1 MAARAAASAELGTK
15 GTLGQAV
22 SAAARTKS
30 DDANAK
36 ERQQEKETDDDG
48 FQVVRGRGWR
58 SGKGPAAGA
67 TTSGPCTQANGGGQ
81 DAEHSQ
87 LPVEEDDEE
96 AGGEA
101 EAPSTNDLHQAWHD
115 ELALV
120 KRLRQQGVAAD
131 HPVML
136 AACQAR
142 DDAERQ
148 WRGSKD
154 PTPPSIKL
162 GRAQAKLDRAI
173 AIQADSRRA
182 ILDHEKAY
190 KERLASLQAKLE
202 EDTDRVRMR
211 REQLEDVQAE
221 MGAGGAKAKATAV
234 QEAAVKQVRDNISK
248 DVAPALAVLAEQLD
262 TSTPAWSM
270 LNGILST
277 LSSSQ
282 ALLDQA
288 AAAGSAQAYDIG
300 DPADA
305 DGGCGGR
312 GWDGSE
318 WSESH
323 ELLDQDPHGGCDQ
336 GHRDAGLD
344 QDQAM
349 GTGYWWEDPGVQW
362 QQSVRWEP
370 RGHSKWQRSSWA
382 DSWEQEREE
391 EAAAED
397 PPAAVRRRL
406 DPSVGAPQGEV
417 GGAPTTPPIDEAQE
431 AAARQQ
437 QHAKRVAQVVQRAI
451 DKGVQPLTESGEEL
465 QLLDPQQLQTWV
477 DEKLPGESWW

>member
-1 MAARAAASAELGTK
+1 M
-15 GTLGQAV
+15 
-22 SAAARTKS
+22 
-30 DDANAK
+30 
-36 ERQQEKETDDDG
+36 
-48 FQVVRGRGWR
+48 VRGRSWR
-58 SGKGPAAGA
+58 PGKGSATGAAS
-67 TTSGPCTQANGGGQ
+67 SGTGTQADGGGQ
-81 DAEHSQ
+81 DAERSE
-87 LPVEEDDEE
+87 LPEEEEGDD
-96 AGGEA
+96 AGEEA
-101 EAPSTNDLHQAWHD
+101 EAPSTSDLHQAWHD

-142 DDAERQ
+142 DDAEKL

-154 PTPPSIKL
+154 PTPPSVRL
-162 GRAQAKLDRAI
+162 GRAQAKLERAI

-182 ILDHEKAY
+182 ILDYEKEY
-190 KERLASLQAKLE
+190 KERLAGLQSKLE
-202 EDTDRVRMR
+202 EDTDRVRLR
-211 REQLEDVQAE
+211 REQLEEVQAE
-221 MGAGGAKAKATAV
+221 MGAGGGKVKVTEV
-234 QEAAVKQVRDNISK
+234 HNAAVKQVRDHISNE
-248 DVAPALAVLAEQLD
+248 VAPALAVLAEQLD

-282 ALLDQA
+282 ALLEQA
-288 AAAGSAQAYDIG
+288 TATGSAQAYDIG
-300 DPADA
+300 DSADA
-305 DGGCGGR
+305 DGGGGDR

-323 ELLDQDPHGGCDQ
+323 ELLEQDPCGGCDQ
-336 GHRDAGLD
+336 AHRDAGMD

-349 GTGYWWEDPGVQW
+349 GTGYWWEDPGAQW

-391 EAAAED
+391 EAAIEE

-406 DPSVGAPQGEV
+406 DPSGSATQE
-417 GGAPTTPPIDEAQE
+417 GGGGNPTPPPADGAQE
-431 AAARQQ
+431 AAERKQ
-437 QHAKRVAQVVQRAI
+437 QHAKRVATVIQRAI
-451 DKGVQPLTESGEEL
+451 DKGVQPLTEAGEEL
-465 QLLDPQQLQTWV
+465 QLLDDQQLQAWV
-477 DEKLPGESWW
+477 EEKLPGESWW